1 MASSVQMQ
9 VLGMTCSS
17 CKTRLEKVLQRLE
30 GIGSAQVN
38 LASEIATLESAEPLS
53 AAALTTAVQAV
64 RDAGFDVLIKQQ
76 AFGISGMSCTSCV
89 RRVEK
94 LLLGVAGVL
103 KATVNFAAETV
114 SLDYVGELDIAK
126 LSALLADAGY
136 LLAQPVPE
144 PTSAISAESSQS
156 SAQANLGATNILQF
170 FKSPRWPVVGSML
183 LSLPLLLPMLG
194 MLLGHD
200 WMLPAFY
207 QWLLATP
214 VQFYFGAKFY
224 KAAWGALKARV
235 GNMDL
240 LVALGTSAAYGLS
253 LYSWLWSGQHHPHL
267 YFESSS
273 LVIALVLFGKYLEQ
287 QAKHKTTDALKALAA
302 LRPNLARVKR
312 AEQWQQVSVDLLV
325 KGDIVQILPG
335 ERIPVDGVVRAGQ
348 SNVDESLISGESL
361 PVLKTVGSDTVG
373 GAVNLDGV
381 LEVSATALGAESAIA
396 KIMRQVERSQNEKPP
411 IQALADRISSIFV
424 PVVLLVALI
433 TLLSWGLAFGA
444 WSDAI
449 INAVSVLVIACPC
462 ALGLATPAAIM
473 AGTGTAAK
481 LGILVKDVSALERAQ
496 SISMVVFDKTGTL
509 TEGQPTLRHYGAV
522 APDNESNNSDEHNTD
537 DVLSIAASLLQHSEH
552 PLAKAILSYAK
563 AQACSALPVASFTV
577 VAGRGVRGDCNNQHY
592 LLGSGLWMQE
602 LGLSLPPLAEPTAG
616 ASISWLATMPGVLTS
631 VESTTDAR
639 LLGYFICHDA
649 IKPTAQMAVRS
660 LQQLNIKVVMLTGD
674 NYASASEVAEKLGLD
689 DYKAELL
696 PQAKTDAIQQF
707 QAAGHQ
713 VAMVG
718 DGINDAP
725 ALAQANLG
733 IAIGTG
739 TDVAMQAAAFCIMRG
754 DPNTVPV
761 AIQLASTIYRKIKQN
776 LFWAFIFN
784 AVGIPAAACGML
796 SPVVAGGA
804 MAFSSVLVISNAL
817 MLQKFKPPA
826 SVEPSS
832 HLQRS

>member
-30 GIGSAQVN
+30 GISSAQVN

-53 AAALTTAVQAV
+53 AAALTTVVQAV
-64 RDAGFDVLIKQQ
+64 RDAGFDVLSKQQ

-94 LLLGVAGVL
+94 LLQGVAGVL

-114 SLDYVGELDIAK
+114 SLEYVGELDIAK
-126 LSALLADAGY
+126 LSSLIADAGY
-136 LLAQPVPE
+136 SLTQSVPE
-144 PTSAISAESSQS
+144 PTSAISAELSQS
-156 SAQANLGATNILQF
+156 SAQANLGVTNILKF
-170 FKSPRWPVVGSML
+170 FESARWPVVGSML

-194 MLLGHD
+194 MLFGHD

-253 LYSWLWSGQHHPHL
+253 LYSWLLSGQHHPHL

-273 LVIALVLFGKYLEQ
+273 LVIALVLFGKYLEL

-302 LRPNLARVKR
+302 LRPNLAMVKR
-312 AEQWQQVSVDLLV
+312 TSQWQQVSVDLLV

-335 ERIPVDGVVRAGQ
+335 ERIPVDGVVLAGQ

-361 PVLKTVGSDTVG
+361 PVLKTEGSNTIG

-424 PVVLLVALI
+424 PVVLLVALV

-509 TEGQPTLRHYGAV
+509 TEGQPTLCYYGAV
-522 APDNESNNSDEHNTD
+522 DTHND
-537 DVLSIAASLLQHSEH
+537 GRNADAVDVLSIAASLLQHSEH

-563 AQACSALPVASFTV
+563 AQARSALPVASFTV

-631 VESTTDAR
+631 AESTADAR
-639 LLGYFICHDA
+639 LLGYFICLDA

-660 LQQLNIKVVMLTGD
+660 LQQMNIKVVMLTGD
-674 NYASASEVAEKLGLD
+674 NYASASEVAKKLGLD

-696 PQAKTDAIQQF
+696 PQAKTAAIKQF

-761 AIQLASTIYRKIKQN
+761 AIQLASAIYSKIKQN

-784 AVGIPAAACGML
+784 AIGIPAAAFGML
-796 SPVVAGGA
+796 SPVVAGAA
-804 MAFSSVLVISNAL
+804 MAFSSVFVISNAL
-817 MLQKFKPPA
+817 LLQKFRPVA
-826 SVEPSS
+826 TPS
-832 HLQRS
+832 

>member
-1 MASSVQMQ
+1 
-9 VLGMTCSS
+9 
-17 CKTRLEKVLQRLE
+17 
-30 GIGSAQVN
+30 
-38 LASEIATLESAEPLS
+38 
-53 AAALTTAVQAV
+53 
-64 RDAGFDVLIKQQ
+64 
-76 AFGISGMSCTSCV
+76 
-89 RRVEK
+89 
-94 LLLGVAGVL
+94 
-103 KATVNFAAETV
+103 
-114 SLDYVGELDIAK
+114 
-126 LSALLADAGY
+126 
-136 LLAQPVPE
+136 
-144 PTSAISAESSQS
+144 
-156 SAQANLGATNILQF
+156 
-170 FKSPRWPVVGSML
+170 
-183 LSLPLLLPMLG
+183 
-194 MLLGHD
+194 
-200 WMLPAFY
+200 
-207 QWLLATP
+207 
-214 VQFYFGAKFY
+214 
-224 KAAWGALKARV
+224 
-235 GNMDL
+235 
-240 LVALGTSAAYGLS
+240 
-253 LYSWLWSGQHHPHL
+253 
-267 YFESSS
+267 
-273 LVIALVLFGKYLEQ
+273 
-287 QAKHKTTDALKALAA
+287 
-302 LRPNLARVKR
+302 
-312 AEQWQQVSVDLLV
+312 
-325 KGDIVQILPG
+325 
-335 ERIPVDGVVRAGQ
+335 
-348 SNVDESLISGESL
+348 
-361 PVLKTVGSDTVG
+361 
-373 GAVNLDGV
+373 
-381 LEVSATALGAESAIA
+381 
-396 KIMRQVERSQNEKPP
+396 MRQVERSQNEKPP

-424 PVVLLVALI
+424 PVVLLVALV

-509 TEGQPTLRHYGAV
+509 TEGQPTLRYYGAV
-522 APDNESNNSDEHNTD
+522 DTHND
-537 DVLSIAASLLQHSEH
+537 GRNADAVDVLSIAASLLQHSEH

-563 AQACSALPVASFTV
+563 AQARSSLPVASFTV

-660 LQQLNIKVVMLTGD
+660 LQQMNIKVVMLTGD

-696 PQAKTDAIQQF
+696 PQAKTAAIKQF

-761 AIQLASTIYRKIKQN
+761 AIQLASAIYSKIKQN

-784 AVGIPAAACGML
+784 AIGIPAAAFGML

-804 MAFSSVLVISNAL
+804 MAFSSVFVISNAL
-817 MLQKFKPPA
+817 LLQKFKPVA
-826 SVEPSS
+826 TPS
-832 HLQRS
+832 

>member
-30 GIGSAQVN
+30 GISSAQVN

-94 LLLGVAGVL
+94 LLQGVAGVL

-114 SLDYVGELDIAK
+114 SLEYLGELDIAK
-126 LSALLADAGY
+126 LSSLIADAGY
-136 LLAQPVPE
+136 SLTQPVPE
-144 PTSAISAESSQS
+144 PTSAIGAELSQS
-156 SAQANLGATNILQF
+156 SAQVNLGVTNILKF
-170 FKSPRWPVVGSML
+170 FESPRWPVVGSML

-194 MLLGHD
+194 MLFGHD

-273 LVIALVLFGKYLEQ
+273 LVIALVLFGKYLEL

-312 AEQWQQVSVDLLV
+312 AEQWQQESVDLLA

-335 ERIPVDGVVRAGQ
+335 ERIPVDGVVLAGQ

-361 PVLKTVGSDTVG
+361 PVLKTEGSNTIG

-381 LEVSATALGAESAIA
+381 LEVSATALGAESTIA

-424 PVVLLVALI
+424 PVVLLVALV

-509 TEGQPTLRHYGAV
+509 TEGQPTLRYYGAV
-522 APDNESNNSDEHNTD
+522 DTHND
-537 DVLSIAASLLQHSEH
+537 GRNADAVDVLSIAASLLQHSEH

-563 AQACSALPVASFTV
+563 AQARSALPVASFTV

-660 LQQLNIKVVMLTGD
+660 LQQMNIKVVMLTGD

-696 PQAKTDAIQQF
+696 PQAKTAAIKQF

-761 AIQLASTIYRKIKQN
+761 AIQLASAIYSKIKQN

-784 AVGIPAAACGML
+784 AIGIPAAAFGML
-796 SPVVAGGA
+796 NPVVAGAA
-804 MAFSSVLVISNAL
+804 MAFSSVFVISNAL
-817 MLQKFKPPA
+817 LLQKFR
-826 SVEPSS
+826 SVATPS
-832 HLQRS
+832 